1 LGSSNFFVRFFFR
14 LGWDGWAGRVA
25 WHGMVWHFSLATVFE
40 ARVWAFSVSVGFWE
54 MESESCSFDLVFL
67 CVKAMMTGE
76 HARVR

>member
-1 LGSSNFFVRFFFR
+1 
-14 LGWDGWAGRVA
+14 
-25 WHGMVWHFSLATVFE
+25 MVWHFSLATVFE